1 MMISKIDTR
10 LITEINETKPCSLKT
25 VSGNERGHHCIIYR
39 ILNYSK
45 ELHIPNN
52 ACS

>member
-1 MMISKIDTR
+1 MVISKIDTR
-10 LITEINETKPCSLKT
+10 LITEINETKPCSLKA

-52 ACS
+52 ACA